1 VRIRANR
8 GGGED
13 RQPDDAEHPCHAAFP
28 VEEIQSGADLRA
40 VTGQERGGDRDHRSC
55 CLIGRQQVSGA
66 REEQQ
71 GQWSEAQEER
81 ERERRPQQEALGS
94 VEPVDGAADVGQHF
108 ALSPPAPRFGTI
120 AMRIA
125 KVTRER

>member
-1 VRIRANR
+1 V
-8 GGGED
+8 
-13 RQPDDAEHPCHAAFP
+13 
-28 VEEIQSGADLRA
+28 DLRA
-40 VTGQERGGDRDHRSC
+40 VAGQERGGDRDDRPRG
-55 CLIGRQQVSGA
+55 LIRREQVSGA

-71 GQWSEAQEER
+71 GEWTEAQEER

-94 VEPVDGAADVGQHF
+94 VEPADGAADVGQHF